1 MNSKAHFVTFKTLMS
16 IFVRFEYSTAYFLFI
31 KFILELQKVYLNQ
44 ERMEKKHLTIQFL
57 SDIINFCLP
66 RYVMYM

>member
-16 IFVRFEYSTAYFLFI
+16 IFVRFEYSIAYLLFI

-44 ERMEKKHLTIQFL
+44 ERMEKKNVLQYDF
-57 SDIINFCLP
+57 
-66 RYVMYM
+66 